1 MKITVERE
9 PLAEAVAAAGRA
21 LSRSPQNPV
30 LAGLLLEA
38 AGSGS
43 TGELTVS
50 GYNYETSVRVRVPAT
65 VAEPGRALVSGRLL
79 AAVVKPLGR
88 SPVEIDA
95 GDTAVALCC
104 GTAKF
109 SLPAMRA
116 GDYPTL
122 PAAGVLRG
130 IVPVAALAE
139 AVARVRP
146 AADRGDGGLAQ
157 LTAIRLAADG
167 DVLTLSATDRRRAAR
182 VTIAWDPVDGSESGG
197 APFAVLPPARTLAEM
212 VAVLDPKATVTL
224 SLAEFGDGAGVL
236 ALADDRRQTTTALI
250 AERYPNLDPL
260 LSVEPVTTA
269 TAATDD
275 LRAAAACVVA
285 VADEE
290 TIAARLAWTDGGWC
304 EIDIAGKD
312 DARGSD
318 AVASALDG
326 PAITHGVN
334 ARYLL
339 DALSTF
345 DSPDVRLS
353 YTAPS
358 KQVLIQPVDDAGG
371 VDPTHIHMI
380 AAMRLTS

>member
-197 APFAVLPPARTLAEM
+197 APFAVLPPARTPTWTRCCPSSRSRPQRPRRTTCARPRP
-212 VAVLDPKATVTL
+212 ASSPSRTRRR
-224 SLAEFGDGAGVL
+224 SLRGSPGPTGAG
-236 ALADDRRQTTTALI
+236 ARSTSRARTTPA
-250 AERYPNLDPL
+250 
-260 LSVEPVTTA
+260 
-269 TAATDD
+269 AATPSHP
-275 LRAAAACVVA
+275 R
-285 VADEE
+285 
-290 TIAARLAWTDGGWC
+290 
-304 EIDIAGKD
+304 
-312 DARGSD
+312 
-318 AVASALDG
+318 
-326 PAITHGVN
+326 
-334 ARYLL
+334 
-339 DALSTF
+339 STGRP
-345 DSPDVRLS
+345 SP
-353 YTAPS
+353 TA
-358 KQVLIQPVDDAGG
+358 
-371 VDPTHIHMI
+371 
-380 AAMRLTS
+380 